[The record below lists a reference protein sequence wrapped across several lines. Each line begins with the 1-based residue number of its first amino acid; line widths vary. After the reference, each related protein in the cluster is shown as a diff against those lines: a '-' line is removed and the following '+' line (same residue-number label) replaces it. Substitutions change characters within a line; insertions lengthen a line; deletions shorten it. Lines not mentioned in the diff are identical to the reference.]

1 MTNCRCT
8 RLGPEGSDPS
18 ISIMDPTYDLRLYP
32 LDIHFAALPPPSF
45 SASAGLKHS
54 LCHFCIVQIKHYIFS
69 SNCLNL
75 TSPRQT
81 TQHMHCSVIQTPLKS
96 FKISSAYTLHVE
108 TVNEKSYHSCTLLN
122 AEIGHQ
128 YAYFPLPCL
137 VLNIFLAYVQ
147 RVSIYVFNV
156 PHFRRRP
163 GVSPAPRARPRLRT
177 PS

>member
-32 LDIHFAALPPPSF
+32 LDIHSAALPLPSA

-81 TQHMHCSVIQTPLKS
+81 TQHALFRHPNA
-96 FKISSAYTLHVE
+96 FKIVYNNLHVE
-108 TVNEKSYHSCTLLN
+108 TVNEKSYHSFCTLLN

-163 GVSPAPRARPRLRT
+163 DASPAPRARPRLRT